1 MNHVRY
7 MCLPFID
14 LPSTEERLELIARGW
29 SRCIVKRTKQLL
41 IKVLIEYS
49 DILDQGSIKRE
60 IAVYS
65 KYLRRI
71 RIYLVQNSILDSKLL
86 TRDEILTYF

>member
-1 MNHVRY
+1 
-7 MCLPFID
+7 MCDIRVYY
-14 LPSTEERLELIARGW
+14 PSIHGRKVGTYRPRVISLH
-29 SRCIVKRTKQLL
+29 CKKNKMLL
-41 IKVLIEYS
+41 IKVLVEYS
-49 DILDQGSIKRE
+49 DILDQGSITRE

-71 RIYLVQNSILDSKLL
+71 TIYLVQNFILDSKLL